1 MLVIIVKAVVGQ
13 SESGG
18 VRAGWPQSP
27 SLMEAKRQ
35 VRVALSRG
43 RCCLV
48 TPTNSSIPSPSNS
61 LRKLPVLYP
70 PRFVQAPAFYRPPL
84 RV

>member
-1 MLVIIVKAVVGQ
+1 MLVIIVQGVVGQ

-18 VRAGWPQSP
+18 VRA
-27 SLMEAKRQ
+27 
-35 VRVALSRG
+35 ALATVSFSYGGQRRSR
-43 RCCLV
+43 CELLFPAAAAV

-61 LRKLPVLYP
+61 LWKLPVLY